1 MTTESSN
8 TPLHGPS
15 RHESAHGHV
24 SGAAR
29 YVDDLPRP
37 AGLLVGLPVGS
48 PGARGRLRAVD
59 ATAALAM
66 PGVHAVLLARDVP
79 GHNRI
84 GPIVHDEP
92 LLAEDELYAVGQL
105 VALIVGESVAVCRA
119 AAKVLEIAVDELPAI
134 LTVAD
139 AIAAGSYLGTPH
151 VMRRGDVAPALARA
165 ALVLE
170 GEVASGGQD
179 HFYLETQAA
188 LAIPGE
194 DGALEI
200 HSSTQHPTEVQV
212 ATAEILGCDRS
223 RLVVQVPRMGGG
235 FGGKES
241 QATHFAALAA
251 LAAHKL
257 ARPVKVWLSRDLDM
271 QMTGKRHPFWSRYRA
286 GFDAHGRILAFEVF
300 IYADGGWSVDLTP
313 AILDR
318 ALFHLA
324 NAYYVPNLRFEGRAV
339 RTNLASNT
347 AFRGFGGPQGM
358 LVIEDAM
365 SRAAERLGLDPAEL
379 RRRNY
384 YGVVALH
391 PTEPIDATGALGVTE
406 DLGLA
411 ELTWPEGQV
420 EEKLAEM
427 LRGRALTPFYQ
438 TVEDCRLPR
447 IHRELLRQADYAA
460 RRVEIDAFN
469 ARSPLVKRGLGFMPV
484 KFGISFTNSVLNQA
498 GALVLVYTDGS
509 VQLNHGG
516 TEMGQGL
523 HSKMLAVCAHELG
536 VAERHIRVMPTATD
550 KVPNTSATAASS
562 GSDLNGAAA
571 QAACAETRER
581 LRPPAGELLGTA
593 ALETIQF
600 ADGQVFVPGGRA
612 TSFAELTRAAWA
624 RRLSLSAA
632 GYYATPGI
640 VYDREAGRGKPFHYF
655 AYGAALT
662 EVEVAGLT
670 GEHRVLRVD
679 ILHDVGRSL
688 LPNIDRGQIEGG
700 YIQGLGWLTCE
711 ELVWD
716 GRGRLLTHGPS
727 TYKIPAVGD
736 APEDFRVTL
745 LSSAAQDNVIHG
757 SKAVGEPPFMLSLSV
772 VAALRHAIAAFGE
785 VGQEPHLAIPCTPEA
800 ILRAIEDL
808 RGRARAQLVSAAE

>member
-1 MTTESSN
+1 MSTPTS
-8 TPLHGPS
+8 PLHGPS

-29 YVDDLPRP
+29 YVDDLPAP
-37 AGLLVGLPVGS
+37 GGLLFGLPVGS
-48 PGARGRLRAVD
+48 PVARGRLRAVGCE
-59 ATAALAM
+59 AALAV

-84 GPIVHDEP
+84 GAIVHDEP

-119 AAKVLEIAVDELPAI
+119 AAKVLVLAVDEAPAI
-134 LTVAD
+134 LSIAD
-139 AIAAGSYLGTPH
+139 AIAADSYLGSPH
-151 VMRRGDVAPALARA
+151 VMRRGDVAAALARA
-165 ALVLE
+165 ALQLE
-170 GEVASGGQD
+170 GELASGGQD

-212 ATAEILGCDRS
+212 ATAEILGCDRN
-223 RLVVQVPRMGGG
+223 RIVVQVPRMGGG

-251 LAAHKL
+251 LAAL
-257 ARPVKVWLSRDLDM
+257 RLRRPVKVWLSRELDM
-271 QMTGKRHPFWSRYRA
+271 QMTGKRHPFWSRWRA
-286 GFDAHGRILAFEVF
+286 GFDAHGRLTAFEVF
-300 IYADGGWSVDLTP
+300 TYADGGWSVDLSP

-318 ALFHLA
+318 ALFHLS
-324 NAYYVPNLRFEGRAV
+324 NAYYIPNLRFEGRAV
-339 RTNLASNT
+339 RTNTASNT

-365 SRAAERLGLDPAEL
+365 TRAAERLGIDPAEL

-384 YGVVALH
+384 YGAEALQGDDT
-391 PTEPIDATGALGVTE
+391 PATPGAIEVDAPL
-406 DLGLA
+406 
-411 ELTWPEGQV
+411 PEGELDERV
-420 EEKLAEM
+420 LAS
-427 LRGRALTPFYQ
+427 LRDRALTPYYQ
-438 TVEDCRLPR
+438 SVEDCRLPR
-447 IHRELLRQADYAA
+447 IHRELLAQADYAA
-460 RRVEIDAFN
+460 RRAEIEAFN

-484 KFGISFTNSVLNQA
+484 KFGISFTNAVLNQA
-498 GALVLVYTDGS
+498 GALVLIYTDGS

-523 HSKMLAVCAHELG
+523 HSKMLAICAHELG
-536 VAERHIRVMPTATD
+536 VPERQIRVMTTATD

-562 GSDLNGAAA
+562 GSDLNGAAV
-571 QAACAETRER
+571 QLACAELRER
-581 LRPPAGELLGTA
+581 LRPLAAELLGVA
-593 ALETIQF
+593 APEQVGF
-600 ADGQVFVPGGRA
+600 VDGQVGVAGGPSI
-612 TSFAELTRAAWA
+612 SFAELTRTAWA
-624 RRLSLSAA
+624 RRISLSAA

-662 EVEVAGLT
+662 EVEVSGLT

-716 GRGRLLTHGPS
+716 PRGHLLTHGPS

-745 LSSAAQDNVIHG
+745 LSSAPQVNVIHG
-757 SKAVGEPPFMLSLSV
+757 SKAVGEPPLMLAISV
-772 VAALRHAIAAFGE
+772 IAALRHAIAGFGE
-785 VGQEPHLAIPCTPEA
+785 VGVAPRLAIPCTPEA
-800 ILRAIEDL
+800 ILRAIEEVCAP
-808 RGRARAQLVSAAE
+808 ARATLVSAAE

>member
-1 MTTESSN
+1 MSAPTS
-8 TPLHGPS
+8 PLHGPS

-29 YVDDLPRP
+29 YVDDLPAP
-37 AGLLVGLPVGS
+37 AGMLVGLPVGS
-48 PGARGRLRAVD
+48 PVARGRLRAVEC
-59 ATAALAM
+59 AAALAV

-84 GPIVHDEP
+84 GAIVHDEP

-105 VALIVGESVAVCRA
+105 VALIVGDTVAACRA
-119 AAKVLEIAVDELPAI
+119 AAQRLEIAVDEAPAI
-134 LTVAD
+134 LSIAA
-139 AIAAGSYLGTPH
+139 AIAADSYLGSPH
-151 VMRRGDVAPALARA
+151 VMRRGDVEAALAA
-165 ALVLE
+165 SALRLD
-170 GEVASGGQD
+170 GELASGGQD

-212 ATAEILGCDRS
+212 ATAEILGCDRN
-223 RLVVQVPRMGGG
+223 RLVVSVPRMGGA

-251 LAAHKL
+251 LAATRL
-257 ARPVKVWLSRDLDM
+257 GRPVKVWLSRELDM

-286 GFDAHGRILAFEVF
+286 GFDAHGRLLAFEVF
-300 IYADGGWSVDLTP
+300 TYADGGWSVDLSP

-324 NAYYVPNLRFEGRAV
+324 NAYYIPNLRFEGRVV
-339 RTNLASNT
+339 RTHTASNT

-365 SRAAERLGLDPAEL
+365 SRAAERLGIDPAEL

-384 YGVVALH
+384 YGAEALQ
-391 PTEPIDATGALGVTE
+391 TESLQTGAP
-406 DLGLA
+406 
-411 ELTWPEGQV
+411 PETTMPGGPLDEQV
-420 EEKLAEM
+420 IPL
-427 LRGRALTPFYQ
+427 LRGRALTPYHQ

-447 IHRELLRQADYAA
+447 IHRELLAQADYAA
-460 RRVEIDAFN
+460 RRAEVDAFN

-484 KFGISFTNSVLNQA
+484 KFGISFTNAVLNQA
-498 GALVLVYTDGS
+498 GALVLIYTDGS

-523 HSKMLAVCAHELG
+523 HSKMLAICAHELG
-536 VAERHIRVMPTATD
+536 VQARHIRVMPTATD

-562 GSDLNGAAA
+562 GSDLNGAAV
-571 QAACAETRER
+571 QRACAELRER
-581 LRPPAGELLGTA
+581 LRPLAAELLA
-593 ALETIQF
+593 APAPELVEF
-600 ADGQVFVPGGRA
+600 VDGQVRVAGGRA
-612 TSFAELTRAAWA
+612 LRFAELAQAAWA
-624 RRLSLSAA
+624 RRIGLSAA

-688 LPNIDRGQIEGG
+688 LPSIDRGQIEGA

-716 GRGRLLTHGPS
+716 PRGRLLTHGPS

-736 APEDFRVTL
+736 APEDFRVSL
-745 LSSAAQDNVIHG
+745 LSSAAQDSVIHG
-757 SKAVGEPPFMLSLSV
+757 SKAVGEPPFMLAISV
-772 VAALRHAIAAFGE
+772 IAALRHAIAGFGAA
-785 VGQEPHLAIPCTPEA
+785 GGEPRLAIPCTPEA
-800 ILRAIEDL
+800 ILRAIEDM
-808 RGRARAQLVSAAE
+808 RARVRAPLVSAAE

>member
-1 MTTESSN
+1 MT
-8 TPLHGPS
+8 LHQPS
-15 RHESAHGHV
+15 HHESAHGHV

-37 AGLLVGLPVGS
+37 PGLLVGLPVGS
-48 PGARGRLRAVD
+48 PIACGRLLAVGRD
-59 ATAALAM
+59 AALAL
-66 PGVHAVLLARDVP
+66 PGVHAVLLASDIP

-92 LLAEDELYAVGQL
+92 LLADGLLHAVGQL
-105 VALIVGESVAVCRA
+105 VALVVGESLAVCRA
-119 AAKVLEIAVDELPAI
+119 AAQKLEIAVEEAPAI
-134 LTVAD
+134 LSVAD

-151 VMRRGDVAPALARA
+151 LMRRGDVEAALASA
-165 ALVLE
+165 ALRLD
-170 GEVASGGQD
+170 GELHSGGQD

-194 DGALEI
+194 DGSLEI
-200 HSSTQHPTEVQV
+200 QSSTQHPSEIQS
-212 ATAEILGCDRS
+212 AAAEILACDRS
-223 RLVVQVPRMGGG
+223 RIVVQVPRMGGG

-241 QATHFAALAA
+241 QATHFAVLAA
-251 LAAHKL
+251 LAARAL
-257 ARPVKVWLSRDLDM
+257 DRPVKVWLNRDQDM

-286 GFDAHGRILAFEVF
+286 GFTADGRITALEVF
-300 IYADGGWSVDLTP
+300 IFADGGWSIDLTP

-318 ALFHLA
+318 ALFHLD
-324 NAYYVPNLRFEGRAV
+324 NSYYIPNLAFEGRAV
-339 RTNLASNT
+339 RTNTASNT

-365 SRAAERLGLDPAEL
+365 SRAAERLGIDPAEL

-384 YGVVALH
+384 YG
-391 PTEPIDATGALGVTE
+391 TDAPGDVIL
-406 DLGLA
+406 
-411 ELTWPEGQV
+411 PEGPL
-420 EEKLAEM
+420 EPAALPL
-427 LRGRALTPFYQ
+427 LRQRRLTPYYQ
-438 TVEDCRLPR
+438 DIDDCRLPR
-447 IHRELLRQADYAA
+447 IHAELLRDADYAA
-460 RRVEIDAFN
+460 RRAEIDAFN
-469 ARSPLVKRGLGFMPV
+469 ARSPLVKRGLGFMPI

-523 HSKMLAVCAHELG
+523 HSKMLAICAHELG
-536 VAERHIRVMPTATD
+536 VREPQIRVMPTATD

-562 GSDLNGAAA
+562 GSDLNGAAV
-571 QAACAETRER
+571 QLACAEIRER
-581 LRPPAGELLGTA
+581 LRPLAAELIGASDPARVC
-593 ALETIQF
+593 F
-600 ADGQVFVPGGRA
+600 AEGRVFEPGGRE

-624 RRLSLSAA
+624 RRIALSAT

-662 EVEVAGLT
+662 EVEVSGLT

-679 ILHDVGRSL
+679 ILHDVGHSL
-688 LPNIDRGQIEGG
+688 LPSIDRGQIEGG
-700 YIQGLGWLTCE
+700 YIQGLGWLTSE

-716 GRGRLLTHGPS
+716 RRGQLLTHGPS

-736 APEDFRVTL
+736 APEDFRVSL
-745 LSSAAQDNVIHG
+745 LTSAAQDSVVHG
-757 SKAVGEPPFMLSLSV
+757 SKAVGEPPLMLAISV
-772 VAALRHAIAAFGE
+772 VAALRHAIAGFGS
-785 VGQEPHLAIPCTPEA
+785 GLGAGLGSGLGAGLGAGLEPQLAIPCTPEA
-800 ILRAIEDL
+800 ILRGIEDM
-808 RGRARAQLVSAAE
+808 RTRARAQIISAAE

>member
-1 MTTESSN
+1 MSTPTS
-8 TPLHGPS
+8 PLHGPS

-37 AGLLVGLPVGS
+37 GGLLIGLPVGS
-48 PGARGRLRAVD
+48 PIARGRLKAID
-59 ATAALAM
+59 STAALAV
-66 PGVHAVLLARDVP
+66 PGVHAVLLARDIP

-105 VALIVGESVAVCRA
+105 VALIVGDSVAVCRA
-119 AAKVLEIAVDELPAI
+119 AAQKLEISVEEAPAI
-134 LTVAD
+134 LSIAD
-139 AIAAGSYLGTPH
+139 AIAADSYLGTPH
-151 VMRRGDVAPALARA
+151 VMRRGDVEAALARA

-170 GEVASGGQD
+170 GELASGGQD

-194 DGALEI
+194 DGSLEI

-212 ATAEILGCDRS
+212 ATAEILGCDRN
-223 RLVVQVPRMGGG
+223 RIVVQVPRMGGG

-251 LAAHKL
+251 LAAVRL
-257 ARPVKVWLSRDLDM
+257 QRPVKVWLSRELDM

-286 GFDAHGRILAFEVF
+286 GFDAHGRILGFEVF
-300 IYADGGWSVDLTP
+300 TYADGGWSVDLSP

-324 NAYYVPNLRFEGRAV
+324 NAYYVPSLRFEGRAV
-339 RTNLASNT
+339 RTNTASNT

-365 SRAAERLGLDPAEL
+365 SRAAERLGIDPAEL

-384 YGVVALH
+384 YGVEALQISAG
-391 PTEPIDATGALGVTE
+391 PIDVDAPLPAGELDERV
-406 DLGLA
+406 LA
-411 ELTWPEGQV
+411 SLHG
-420 EEKLAEM
+420 
-427 LRGRALTPFYQ
+427 RGLTPYYQ
-438 TVEDCRLPR
+438 TVEDFRLPQ
-447 IHRELLRQADYAA
+447 IHRELLQQADYAA
-460 RRVEIDAFN
+460 RRIEIDAFN

-484 KFGISFTNSVLNQA
+484 KFGISFTNAVLNQA
-498 GALVLVYTDGS
+498 GALVLIYTDGS

-523 HSKMLAVCAHELG
+523 HSKMLAICAHELG
-536 VAERHIRVMPTATD
+536 VPERQIRVMTTATD

-562 GSDLNGAAA
+562 GSDLNGAAV
-571 QAACAETRER
+571 QRACAELRER
-581 LRPPAGELLGTA
+581 LRPLAAELLA
-593 ALETIQF
+593 AAPELVGF
-600 ADGQVFVPGGRA
+600 ADGQVSVIGGRSI
-612 TSFAELTRAAWA
+612 SFAELTRAAWA
-624 RRLSLSAA
+624 RRISLSAA

-662 EVEVAGLT
+662 EVEVNGLT

-688 LPNIDRGQIEGG
+688 LPNIDRGQIEGA

-716 GRGRLLTHGPS
+716 PRGRLLTHGPS

-736 APEDFRVTL
+736 APEDFRVSL
-745 LSSAAQDNVIHG
+745 LRAAPQADVIHG
-757 SKAVGEPPFMLSLSV
+757 SKAVGEPPFMLAISV
-772 VAALRHAIAAFGE
+772 IPALRHAIAAFA
-785 VGQEPHLAIPCTPEA
+785 EPGLELRLALPCTPEA

-808 RGRARAQLVSAAE
+808 RGIARAALVSAAE

>member
-1 MTTESSN
+1 MSDAPANS
-8 TPLHGPS
+8 PLHRPS

-29 YVDDLPRP
+29 YVDDMPRP
-37 AGLLVGLPVGS
+37 AGMLVGLPVGS
-48 PGARGRLRAVD
+48 PIACGRLLAVECAD
-59 ATAALAM
+59 ALAV

-79 GHNRI
+79 GHNRL

-92 LLAEDELYAVGQL
+92 LLAEDALHAVGQL
-105 VALIVGESVAVCRA
+105 VALIVGESVAICRA
-119 AAKVLEIAVDELPAI
+119 AAHRLKIAVEESPAI
-134 LTVAD
+134 LSIAD
-139 AIAAGSYLGTPH
+139 AIAADSYLGTPH
-151 VMRRGDVAPALARA
+151 RMARGDVDAALARA
-165 ALVLE
+165 HVLVE
-170 GEVASGGQD
+170 GSLASGGQD

-200 HSSTQHPTEVQV
+200 HSSTQHPTEIQT
-212 ATAEILGCDRS
+212 ATADILGCDRG
-223 RLVVQVPRMGGG
+223 RIVVQVPRMGGG

-251 LAAHKL
+251 LAARAL
-257 ARPVKVWLSRDLDM
+257 DRPVKVWLSRDLDM

-286 GFDAHGRILAFEVF
+286 GFTADGRITALEAFT
-300 IYADGGWSVDLTP
+300 YADGGWSVDLTP

-318 ALFHLA
+318 ALFHTA
-324 NAYYVPNLRFEGRAV
+324 NAYYIPNLRFEGRAV
-339 RTNLASNT
+339 RTNTASNT

-358 LVIEDAM
+358 LIVEDAM
-365 SRAAERLGLDPAEL
+365 SRAAERLGIDPAEL

-384 YGVVALH
+384 YGLEALDGGE
-391 PTEPIDATGALGVTE
+391 TTL
-406 DLGLA
+406 
-411 ELTWPEGQV
+411 PEGQV
-420 EEKLAEM
+420 EEPLVTQLHA
-427 LRGRALTPFYQ
+427 RQLTPYYQ
-438 TVEDCRLPR
+438 AVEDCRLPR
-447 IHRELLRQADYAA
+447 IHRELLQQADYAT
-460 RRVEIDAFN
+460 RRAEIDSFN
-469 ARSPLVKRGLGFMPV
+469 TRSPHVKRGLGFMPV
-484 KFGISFTNSVLNQA
+484 KFGISFTNSMLNQA

-536 VAERHIRVMPTATD
+536 VREANIRVMPTATD

-562 GSDLNGAAA
+562 GSDLNGAAV
-571 QAACAETRER
+571 QVACTELRER
-581 LRPPAGELLGTA
+581 LRPVAAELLGA
-593 ALETIQF
+593 GDPQQVVF
-600 ADGQVFVPGGRA
+600 ADGQVFVPGGRS
-612 TSFAELTRAAWA
+612 TSFAELTRTAWS
-624 RRLSLSAA
+624 RRISLSAA

-640 VYDREAGRGKPFHYF
+640 VYDRERGRGKPFHYF

-662 EVEVAGLT
+662 EVEVSGLT

-688 LPNIDRGQIEGG
+688 LPSIDRGQIEGG
-700 YIQGLGWLTCE
+700 YVQGLGWLTCE

-716 GRGRLLTHGPS
+716 ARGHLLTHGPS

-745 LSSAAQDNVIHG
+745 LSDAAQTDVIHG
-757 SKAVGEPPFMLSLSV
+757 SKAVGEPPFMLAISV
-772 VAALRHAIAAFGE
+772 VAALRHAVAAFGE
-785 VGQEPHLAIPCTPEA
+785 SHSEPRLEIPCTPEA
-800 ILRAIEDL
+800 ILRAIEDM
-808 RGRARAQLVSAAE
+808 RARVRSELTHAAE